1 MPHLA
6 RFVLCLLQYY
16 WTSFTK
22 EEEVLRPVDSCGAP
36 SNFTIGHK
44 LTNKH
49 IRPLATNISQPEEFI
64 ISLVAFLKAAIAA

>member
-22 EEEVLRPVDSCGAP
+22 EEEVRPLYSCAP
-36 SNFTIGHK
+36 SNFTIGDK
-44 LTNKH
+44 LTNVH
-49 IRPLATNISQPEEFI
+49 ILPLATNILQPEEFI
-64 ISLVAFLKAAIAA
+64 FS